1 VKKTAAKKTS
11 TRPGRRKLQTQAVA
25 TVTQNPF
32 AQFNPN
38 TTRWDPNNALALA
51 SASQLAYSDAAT
63 VPAQLQAWGFDP
75 ARFTFLNKNDTQGFV
90 TATDEMVLVSFRG
103 TQSNDIWDWMTDA
116 RIVLRP
122 YQPGMVHIGFYNAL
136 NDVWHEINAAI
147 NAGRDKGQSLWVTG
161 HSLGAALAGLAVSR
175 MIFEEQTPINGL
187 YTFGH
192 PRMGNFVFGNGYDTE
207 FLAKTFR
214 YVNDQDIV
222 TRIPPRTL
230 GYTHVGRLL
239 FFDKDDRLQND
250 DHFWNR
256 FLTEVKVGIE
266 GMKKPAG
273 VVEDHAIQRYIDNLQ
288 KYLDDL
294 AAGKQDPLT
303 W

>member
-1 VKKTAAKKTS
+1 MRKSSKKKVPIHR
-11 TRPGRRKLQTQAVA
+11 RPPKLQTPADFKM
-25 TVTQNPF
+25 TTNPF

-51 SASQLAYSDAAT
+51 CASNLAYENSDA
-63 VPAQLQAWGFDP
+63 VSVQLQAWGFDP

-122 YQPGMVHIGFYNAL
+122 YQPGLVHIGFYNAL
-136 NDVWHEINAAI
+136 NDVWHEMNAAI
-147 NAGRDKGQSLWVTG
+147 NACRDQGQSLWVTG

-239 FFDKDDRLQND
+239 FFDKDGRLQND

-266 GMKKPAG
+266 GLKKPAG
-273 VVEDHAIQRYIDNLQ
+273 IVEDHAIQHYIDNLQ

>member
-1 VKKTAAKKTS
+1 MKKPSIKKIS
-11 TRPGRRKLQTQAVA
+11 LRPTRRKLQMQTAA
-25 TVTQNPF
+25 TIATNPF
-32 AQFNPN
+32 ARFNPN

-51 SASQLAYSDAAT
+51 YASQLAYSDAAT
-63 VPAQLQAWGFDP
+63 ISAQLQAWGFDP
-75 ARFTFLNKNDTQGFV
+75 ARFTFLNKSDTQGFV

-116 RIVLRP
+116 RIALRP
-122 YQPGMVHIGFYNAL
+122 YQPGLVHIGFYNAL
-136 NDVWHEINAAI
+136 NDVWHEMNAAI
-147 NAGRDKGQSLWVTG
+147 NAGRDHGQSLWVTG

-175 MIFEEQTPINGL
+175 MIFEEQTPTNGL

-207 FLAKTFR
+207 FMAKTFR

-230 GYTHVGRLL
+230 GYAHVGQLL
-239 FFDKDDRLQND
+239 FFDQNGRLQND

-256 FLTEVKVGIE
+256 FLTEIKVGIE
-266 GMKKPAG
+266 GLKKPAG
-273 VVEDHAIQRYIDNLQ
+273 IVEDHAIQRYIDNLQ

-294 AAGKQDPLT
+294 AAGKQNPLT